1 VLFSYYIVS
10 GEQEKRATEKD
21 LQVTLRVFF
30 LALQHKD
37 FADSSPEVNHNY
49 APYPEVI
56 PQNVIASPNV
66 NLRIEGKCHANKSRI
81 SNLRSL
87 PVY

>member
-1 VLFSYYIVS
+1 V
-10 GEQEKRATEKD
+10 QEKD
-21 LQVTLRVFF
+21 LQVILQVFF
-30 LALQHKD
+30 LALHHKD
-37 FADSSPEVNHNY
+37 FADSSPEVKQRR

-56 PQNVIASPNV
+56 PQNVVTSPNV
-66 NLRIEGKCHANKSRI
+66 NLRIEGKCHANISRI